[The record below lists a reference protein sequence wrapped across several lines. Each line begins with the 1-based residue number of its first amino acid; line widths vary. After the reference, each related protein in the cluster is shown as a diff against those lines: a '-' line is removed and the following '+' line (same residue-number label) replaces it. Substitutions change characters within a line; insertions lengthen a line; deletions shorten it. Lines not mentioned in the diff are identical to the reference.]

1 MMSSDLIEFKKIE
14 LDYRLKKNDNNII
27 IKNKTKNEM
36 LLINEGLK
44 YIILGSETISF
55 NFSDKNFNL
64 KILKNQYET
73 LDEINIQFYNY
84 KINGIGGESQIES
97 PYGKIKIK
105 NLNYDDIIYDSS
117 LNKLFVKCIIIFKID
132 SNQDIYPIEVK
143 KSLCGLNLPINNF
156 IFSINKNLKVKNTI
170 IKGRQLLLNRKALKI
185 DIEGE
190 IKYYNIL
197 SYPNNSFFVE
207 GFLLNSYQPSN
218 LLN

>member
-73 LDEINIQFYNY
+73 LDEISIQFYDY
-84 KINGIGGESQIES
+84 KINGIGGESQIETPS
-97 PYGKIKIK
+97 GKIKIK
-105 NLNYDDIIYDSS
+105 DLNYDDIIYDSS

-143 KSLCGLNLPINNF
+143 KGLCGLNLPIRNF
-156 IFSINKNLKVKNTI
+156 VFSINKNLKVKNTI
-170 IKGRQLLLNRKALKI
+170 IKGRQLFLNKKAFKV

-190 IKYYNIL
+190 IAYYNIL

-207 GFLLNSYQPSN
+207 GFKINSYQPSN
-218 LLN
+218 LLS